1 MSKWFKMYPNCCHTL
16 LNNTEELDS
25 TFEEFHDYTSISTNE
40 KQSMQEGKT
49 LLRKLM
55 MDDLEN

>member
-1 MSKWFKMYPNCCHTL
+1 MYPNCCHTL

-25 TFEEFHDYTSISTNE
+25 TFEEFHDYTSISANE
-40 KQSMQEGKT
+40 KQSLQEGKT